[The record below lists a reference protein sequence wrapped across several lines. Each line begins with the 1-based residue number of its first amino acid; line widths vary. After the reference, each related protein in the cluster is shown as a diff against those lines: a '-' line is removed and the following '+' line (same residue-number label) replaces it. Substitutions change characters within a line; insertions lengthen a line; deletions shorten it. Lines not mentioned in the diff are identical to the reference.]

1 MNLDLSSSIFVGAGQ
16 MGLGI
21 TYVAAL
27 RAKVPVLLV
36 DKSPSQIQKG
46 LSLMD
51 KLLAKDVLKGKISEA
66 DAKEARERVT
76 VVPGGTGLRSFKDVD
91 MVIEVRPTSI
101 NQILAREY

>member
-1 MNLDLSSSIFVGAGQ
+1 

-21 TYVAAL
+21 AYVAAL

-36 DKSPSQIQKG
+36 DKSPSQVQKG

-51 KLLAKDVLKGKISEA
+51 KLFAKDVLKGRISAA

-76 VVPGGTGLRSFKDVD
+76 VVPEGTGLKGFKDVD

-101 NQILAREY
+101 N

>member
-1 MNLDLSSSIFVGAGQ
+1 

-21 TYVAAL
+21 AYVAAL
-27 RAKVPVLLV
+27 RAKIPVVLV

-51 KLLAKDVLKGKISEA
+51 KLLAKDVSKGKISEA
-66 DAKEARERVT
+66 DAKEAREKVM
-76 VVPGGTGLRSFKDVD
+76 VVPEGMGLKGFKDVD

-101 NQILAREY
+101 D

>member
-1 MNLDLSSSIFVGAGQ
+1 MYLDLFSPRFIGAGQ

-21 TYVAAL
+21 AYVAAL

-36 DKSPSQIQKG
+36 DKSPLQIQKG

-66 DAKEARERVT
+66 DAKAARERVT
-76 VVPGGTGLRSFKDVD
+76 VVPEGTGLRALKDVD

-101 NQILAREY
+101 N